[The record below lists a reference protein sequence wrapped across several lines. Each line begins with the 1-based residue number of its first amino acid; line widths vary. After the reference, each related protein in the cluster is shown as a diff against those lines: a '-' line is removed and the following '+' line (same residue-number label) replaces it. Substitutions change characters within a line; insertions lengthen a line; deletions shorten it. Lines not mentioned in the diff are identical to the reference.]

1 MKTMKTAIRSLALS
15 LICTFLL
22 SVSVFAAPMTV
33 TARGEGVAP
42 PNARP
47 GQAEILARRAAI
59 LDAYRQLAEG
69 VEAIIESE
77 SQSDMAMITKDEAR
91 LRTRAVI
98 RNARIIME
106 GHRYGAYYVIMEGT
120 L

>member
-1 MKTMKTAIRSLALS
+1 MKTAIRSLALT

-22 SVSVFAAPMTV
+22 SVSVLAAPMTV

-47 GQAEILARRAAI
+47 GQAEILARRAAV
-59 LDAYRQLAEG
+59 LDAYRQLAES
-69 VEAIIESE
+69 VEAAIEST
-77 SQSDMAMITKDEAR
+77 SQAEMGMITKDEIL

-98 RNARIIME
+98 RNSRIILE
-106 GHRYGAYYVIMEGT
+106 GYRYGAYYVIMEGT